1 MLIKSRDEHLQ
12 DQAHDNLA
20 EDISNLIL
28 IDSFIIVKGTEKF
41 MDINYNF
48 HVCFESVICSSLK
61 SFLCFKTL
69 HAEKNRAEKVILEK
83 GRILELA
90 QR

>member
-28 IDSFIIVKGTEKF
+28 TD
-41 MDINYNF
+41 
-48 HVCFESVICSSLK
+48 
-61 SFLCFKTL
+61 
-69 HAEKNRAEKVILEK
+69 
-83 GRILELA
+83 
-90 QR
+90 